1 MMVLNFDRPTI
12 VEIAKSYFNN
22 NEIADIF
29 FRQIVPNCRLQL
41 NDEEFTK
48 SLNLP
53 NPLLGDL
60 TRPPDP
66 LNVFFHKGDLAFGK
80 FFQKITQQTTEIIKN
95 WNTVYFR
102 WEEINSEFEF
112 DSEKINLDGRNWEN
126 SLTLLTFKDNYA
138 LDKTLL
144 IGINNNTTS
153 KISGFNDL
161 PQRFPPA
168 VDIIYIDRFAIEHRD
183 KPLLLKSN
191 FVRYVNRQTQNT
203 TETINII
210 VFCGIPAK
218 RQNEPYISPEEAQIQ
233 LHTTLEQLL
242 TESLNVEFKLLVILD
257 KRLDTESRISHDR
270 FILSNYYHVKL
281 GDTFSFFYNDELD
294 RRAGVSEIQFR
305 SHLKGDWFDIR
316 SSMIDWIQEK
326 INRNVDLTY
335 IGEKVSRLLKFQ

>member
-48 SLNLP
+48 SLNEP

-60 TRPPDP
+60 TGPPDP
-66 LNVFFHKGDLAFGK
+66 LNIFYLRGDLAFGK
-80 FFQKITQQTTEIIKN
+80 FFRKLAQQTSDIIQN
-95 WNTVYFR
+95 WNAVYFR
-102 WEEINSEFEF
+102 WEETSAVYEF
-112 DSEKINLDGRNWEN
+112 DTEKIKVNGRNWED
-126 SLTLLTFKDNYA
+126 SLSLFTFKDNYT
-138 LDKTLL
+138 LDKTML
-144 IGINNNTTS
+144 IGVNNNNPS
-153 KISGFNDL
+153 NISSFNDL
-161 PQRFPPA
+161 PKRFPPA

-183 KPLLLKSN
+183 KPLVLKSN

-242 TESLNVEFKLLVILD
+242 TESLNVDFKLLVILD
-257 KRLDTESRISHDR
+257 KRLDTDSRASHDR
-270 FILSNYYHVKL
+270 FILSNYYHLKL

-316 SSMIDWIQEK
+316 STMIDWIQEK